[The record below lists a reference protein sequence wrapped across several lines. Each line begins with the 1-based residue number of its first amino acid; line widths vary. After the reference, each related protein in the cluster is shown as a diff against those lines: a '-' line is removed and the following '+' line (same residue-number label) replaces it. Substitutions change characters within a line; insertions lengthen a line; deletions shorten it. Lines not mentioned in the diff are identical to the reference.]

1 MPEDFTVVAIIAAYN
16 EADIIDEV
24 VGALLDD
31 GIRIYFIDNASE
43 DDTRTRVEAYRDR
56 GVIGIERFDTGGA
69 FAWEALLRRKEALG
83 RELHADWFIHHDAD
97 EFRESPWAGV
107 GLREAIRRV
116 DAQGFNAIDFEVLNF
131 RPTTHDRSPR
141 FGIREA
147 LRYYEPPEAFDRQQI
162 KCWKRTAAQVD
173 LAGSGGHEAVFHGRR
188 VFPIRFLLRHY
199 PIRGQAHGERKVV
212 TERRKRFVPEELDR
226 GWHVQ
231 YDAIEPETQF
241 VRDPAGL
248 TLYDPDAVRLRLLV
262 ENRRVDELTAAAVAV
277 QQELARASEDVRARA
292 HEVQQLMTALDASR
306 HEVAAALEERLSQ
319 AQRDGE
325 ALRSL
330 REEVATLRADV
341 HSLRQEA
348 QGHQRHASH
357 LRAELTAVLASQSWR
372 VTRPLRAAH
381 RLLFRRDPSGSRE
394 T

>member
-1 MPEDFTVVAIIAAYN
+1 MLEDFTVVAIIAAYN

-31 GIRIYFIDNASE
+31 DIRVYFIDNASD

-56 GVIGIERFDTGGA
+56 GVIGIERFDTGGM
-69 FAWEALLRRKEALG
+69 FAWEALLRRKEALA

-131 RPTTHDRSPR
+131 RPTIHDRPASS
-141 FGIREA
+141 GIREA
-147 LRYYEPPEAFDRQQI
+147 LRHYEPPEAFDRLQI
-162 KCWKRTAAQVD
+162 KCWKKTAAQVQ
-173 LAGSGGHEAVFHGRR
+173 LAASGGHEALFDGRR

-199 PIRGQAHGERKVV
+199 PIRGQAHGERKVI
-212 TERRKRFVPEELDR
+212 TERRRRFLPEELDR

-231 YDAIEPETQF
+231 YDRIDSGAQF
-241 VRDPAGL
+241 VCDPAGL
-248 TLYDPDAVRLRLLV
+248 ALYDPDAVRLRLLV
-262 ENRRVDELTAAAVAV
+262 ENRRVDELNAAAGAS
-277 QQELARASEDVRARA
+277 QQELARARGDVRARA
-292 HEVQQLMTALDASR
+292 REVQQLMTALDASR
-306 HEVAAALEERLSQ
+306 REVEAARTVSAALEERLSQ
-319 AQRDGE
+319 AQRDNE
-325 ALRSL
+325 ALVGTL
-330 REEVATLRADV
+330 RE
-341 HSLRQEA
+341 EA

-372 VTRPLRAAH
+372 VTKPLRAVH
-381 RLLFRRDPSGSRE
+381 RLLFGRDSVGSRE